1 MADGCFFDRSSRNK
15 NYVSLEHE
23 RMDFSSNCS
32 NKFSVL
38 TQCFDIPYPL
48 SLQPKLS
55 ILTRRW
61 KDIRAVALRWKD
73 DNNTSF
79 QSRRYLHLTTSTALD
94 LLRLPKT
101 DFHHGHGGSGGG
113 TGPPISYKQLRD
125 AFFQSAKRCHPDV
138 HNKGGT
144 NNSNN
149 TDTTT
154 PREAAQMF
162 LDVTEAYEFL
172 LASTTNATSAAE
184 QEEEGGGAFTIP
196 KEEEMEYREAFELWL
211 GIPAEVVE
219 ETKKCPLF

>member
-1 MADGCFFDRSSRNK
+1 MFR
-15 NYVSLEHE
+15 YPL
-23 RMDFSSNCS
+23 
-32 NKFSVL
+32 SVL
-38 TQCFDIPYPL
+38 STSTPTSKS

-55 ILTRRW
+55 TLTRCW

-79 QSRRYLHLTTSTALD
+79 QSRRSLHLTTSTALD

-101 DFHHGHGGSGGG
+101 DFHHGHGGTGGG

-125 AFFQSAKRCHPDV
+125 AFFQAAKRCHPDV

-196 KEEEMEYREAFELWL
+196 KEEEMEYREACELWL

-219 ETKKCPLF
+219 ETKKNVFVFEWWISTSLEN

>member
-101 DFHHGHGGSGGG
+101 DFHYGHGGSGGG